1 MWSTVPAFIVSLI
14 LFMILGQT
22 YANTSLTEV
31 VQVIQVLE
39 DHFTISI
46 WSLLPLALMLICAWR
61 KIPAIIT
68 ILLNIIV
75 AVIMIIIQ
83 NRKYRCR
90 H

>member
-31 VQVIQVLE
+31 VQVIQVLK
-39 DHFTISI
+39 TT
-46 WSLLPLALMLICAWR
+46 LPFQFGHC
-61 KIPAIIT
+61 
-68 ILLNIIV
+68 
-75 AVIMIIIQ
+75 
-83 NRKYRCR
+83 Y